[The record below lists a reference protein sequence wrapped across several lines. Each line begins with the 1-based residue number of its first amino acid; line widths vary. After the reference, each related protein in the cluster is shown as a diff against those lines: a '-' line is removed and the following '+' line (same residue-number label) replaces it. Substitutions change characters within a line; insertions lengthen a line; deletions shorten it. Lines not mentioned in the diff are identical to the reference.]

1 MRKVFWK
8 RTAASVMAAALV
20 LTGVNT
26 SGIDVEAKAESV
38 WENTSY
44 VVNGDFET
52 GDTTGWTVSDDSLA
66 YVSTDA
72 YSTNQT
78 QRLHLYS
85 GAEKELSIS
94 QTIESVEAGTYRL
107 QFEQDG
113 AAMAFGL
120 SVSVGENSQ
129 TLDATTGW
137 DSWET
142 ITTDEIVI
150 EEDSEI
156 TIEFSG
162 TIAAGYWGDIDNVVL
177 QKKSVVDETENGSE
191 SGDTDDSQNKTDIDT
206 SKIDDATDLIEN
218 GDFES
223 GDTTGWTITMPDA
236 DGDTVGYEVQTNQ
249 WMTNNTSNFLNY
261 WNNNSDAVDF
271 SMTQTITAV
280 PAGTYK
286 VAFRQDGLAD
296 TVSGLSIRVAGTEK
310 ELDATAAWNNWASQ
324 ESEPFVLEEES
335 DVTIEISGTVAAG
348 YWGDIDDIVL
358 YRDGAL
364 ETEDD
369 TEIVDTGAD
378 GIFVEK
384 VKGLSDDFIKGVDV
398 SSYVSLVESGVT
410 FKDWNGNEISDQQ
423 FFEQLQEAGV
433 NYIRIRVWNDP
444 YDADGNGYG
453 GGNNDL
459 DKAKKIGKWATDAGM
474 KVLIDFHYSDFWADP
489 AKQKAPKA
497 WADYTID
504 EKVTAV
510 SEFTTNSLKELK
522 AAGVDV
528 GMIQVGNET
537 NNGVCGENTWENMC
551 KIFNAGAAAAHEF
564 DSNILVAVHFA
575 NPEKSGTYAK
585 YAKNLDTYGVDY
597 DVFASSYYPYWHGTL
612 SNLTSVLKNVADT
625 YGKKVMVAETS
636 WATTLEDGDGHEN
649 TVREG
654 NNDVVTAIDEAFSV
668 QGQANE
674 IRSVIQAVA
683 NVGDAG
689 IGVFYWE
696 PAWIPVNVYDD
707 EADNAEEVL
716 AANKAAWE
724 TYGSGWA
731 ASYAKEYDADD
742 AGKWYGGSA
751 VDNQGLFDFTGKPLA
766 SLNVFKYVNTGAT
779 TTKRIDS
786 VVTPDQVV
794 VSFGEDIQAA
804 LPETVTVKYNDKTT
818 GTASV
823 TWNAEDIAVI
833 QGFGDFTVRG
843 VAQYTDGNGTAS
855 VLDTTCS
862 VAVLPENLLLQGGFE
877 EGSDAWTIAGNGV
890 DGKLTDDPRSGKQAL
905 HYYSGNA
912 VDFTVSQTITSEK
925 AGTYNAYLYIQGSSD
940 STVELTLSNETEG
953 TAKTDDAACEGW
965 KVWQQPVTGEVEAKA
980 GDTLTLAI
988 HVTGNAGAW
997 GTIDDVFLYCAKQQS
1012 EDSGN
1017 TEDKGNTGDNS
1028 NTGDKENTGDNSNT
1042 GDNGNTGDSSN
1053 TGDKNNTKDDAGSSD
1068 NGNSGSGN
1076 NNSNNGA
1083 NDSAASDSAD
1093 NGANNSTVSD
1103 STVSDSTNNSA
1114 TGNTT
1119 TVTAAVTDTTKSD
1132 TKKAD
1137 TAKEKIEI
1145 PDEAVETN
1153 SRAEAGTA
1161 KTELK
1166 TSGQSLAAAL
1176 MTEEELALVKAGA
1189 KINVEMDTKDISDTV
1204 SREDKKLVE
1213 QKLENYEVGTYLDI
1227 TLFKQIGDNGNTQVT
1242 ETNGAIEI
1250 TIQIPDALLNTD
1262 DSVNRVY
1269 KIIRIHDG
1277 VAEVLDGSFENGYFT
1292 FATDKFSI
1300 YALVYQ
1306 DVDST
1311 GTVLTAPKTGDDWNP
1326 VGAYLML
1333 LMGGVILTA
1342 ACRRR
1347 KDLKY

>member
-8 RTAASVMAAALV
+8 RTAASAMAAALV

-26 SGIDVEAKAESV
+26 SGIGVEAKAETVNLFTDGDLGDDGSSFWSEDRV
-38 WENTSY
+38 WYFTDDTWNAASEIKY
-44 VVNGDFET
+44 DQYAGNGTDS
-52 GDTTGWTVSDDSLA
+52 GLGIYYGNADGTVGM
-66 YVSTDA
+66 Y
-72 YSTNQT
+72 QT
-78 QRLHLYS
+78 V
-85 GAEKELSIS
+85 ASI
-94 QTIESVEAGTYRL
+94 EAGTYEL
-107 QFEQDG
+107 
-113 AAMAFGL
+113 
-120 SVSVGENSQ
+120 
-129 TLDATTGW
+129 TG
-137 DSWET
+137 DVKET
-142 ITTDEIVI
+142 NGKGGTVKGFYGS
-150 EEDSEI
+150 EEKETAESAEI
-156 TIEFSG
+156 TNDFG
-162 TIAAGYWGDIDNVVL
+162 QFQFTFT
-177 QKKSVVDETENGSE
+177 VDEAEEKDESDNKDESEN
-191 SGDTDDSQNKTDIDT
+191 TDDSENNTDIDAST
-206 SKIDDATDLIEN
+206 IDDATDLIEN

-223 GDTTGWTITMPDA
+223 GDTTGWTITMESA

-271 SMTQTITAV
+271 SMSQTINAV

-286 VAFRQDGLAD
+286 VVFRQDGKENM
-296 TVSGLSIRVAGTEK
+296 TSGLSIRVAGIEK
-310 ELDATAAWNNWASQ
+310 ELDATAAWNNWALQ
-324 ESEPFVLEEES
+324 ESEPFVLEEEA

-398 SSYVSLVESGVT
+398 SSYVSLVESGVK

-423 FFEQLQEAGV
+423 FFDQLQEAGV

-459 DKAKKIGKWATDAGM
+459 EKAKKIGKWATDAGM

-489 AKQKAPKA
+489 GKQKAPKA

-510 SEFTTNSLKELK
+510 SEFTTNSLKDLK

-537 NNGVCGENTWENMC
+537 NNGVCGEKTWEHMC
-551 KIFNAGAAAAHEF
+551 KIFNAGATAAHEF

-575 NPEKSGTYAK
+575 NPEKGNYPT

-597 DVFASSYYPYWHGTL
+597 DVFASSYYPYWHGAL

-654 NNDVVTAIDEAFSV
+654 TNDVVTAIDEAFSV

-696 PAWIPVNVYDD
+696 PAWIPVSVYDD

-779 TTKRIDS
+779 TTKRMDS

-794 VSFGEDIQAA
+794 VGFGEDIQTA
-804 LPETVTVKYNDKTT
+804 LPETVTVTYNDKTT
-818 GTASV
+818 GT
-823 TWNAEDIAVI
+823 T
-833 QGFGDFTVRG
+833 
-843 VAQYTDGNGTAS
+843 S

-862 VAVLPENLLLQGGFE
+862 VAILPENLLLQGGFE

-890 DGKLTDDPRSGKQAL
+890 DGKLTDDPRTGKQAL

-912 VDFTVSQTITSEK
+912 VDFTVLQTITAEK
-925 AGTYNAYLYIQGSSD
+925 AGLYNAYLYIQGSSD
-940 STVELTLSNETEG
+940 STVELTLRNETEG

-965 KVWQQPVTGEVEAKA
+965 QVWQRQ
-980 GDTLTLAI
+980 
-988 HVTGNAGAW
+988 
-997 GTIDDVFLYCAKQQS
+997 
-1012 EDSGN
+1012 
-1017 TEDKGNTGDNS
+1017 
-1028 NTGDKENTGDNSNT
+1028 
-1042 GDNGNTGDSSN
+1042 
-1053 TGDKNNTKDDAGSSD
+1053 
-1068 NGNSGSGN
+1068 
-1076 NNSNNGA
+1076 
-1083 NDSAASDSAD
+1083 
-1093 NGANNSTVSD
+1093 
-1103 STVSDSTNNSA
+1103 
-1114 TGNTT
+1114 
-1119 TVTAAVTDTTKSD
+1119 
-1132 TKKAD
+1132 
-1137 TAKEKIEI
+1137 
-1145 PDEAVETN
+1145 
-1153 SRAEAGTA
+1153 
-1161 KTELK
+1161 
-1166 TSGQSLAAAL
+1166 
-1176 MTEEELALVKAGA
+1176 
-1189 KINVEMDTKDISDTV
+1189 
-1204 SREDKKLVE
+1204 
-1213 QKLENYEVGTYLDI
+1213 
-1227 TLFKQIGDNGNTQVT
+1227 
-1242 ETNGAIEI
+1242 
-1250 TIQIPDALLNTD
+1250 
-1262 DSVNRVY
+1262 
-1269 KIIRIHDG
+1269 
-1277 VAEVLDGSFENGYFT
+1277 
-1292 FATDKFSI
+1292 
-1300 YALVYQ
+1300 
-1306 DVDST
+1306 
-1311 GTVLTAPKTGDDWNP
+1311 
-1326 VGAYLML
+1326 
-1333 LMGGVILTA
+1333 
-1342 ACRRR
+1342 
-1347 KDLKY
+1347 

>member
-8 RTAASVMAAALV
+8 RTAASAMAAALV

-26 SGIDVEAKAESV
+26 SGIGVEAKAE
-38 WENTSY
+38 T
-44 VVNGDFET
+44 VNLFTDGDL
-52 GDTTGWTVSDDSLA
+52 GDDGSDFWSDDRVW
-66 YVSTDA
+66 YFTDGTWNA
-72 YSTNQT
+72 ASEIKYDQYAGNGTDSGLGIYYGNADGTVGMYQT
-78 QRLHLYS
+78 V
-85 GAEKELSIS
+85 ASI
-94 QTIESVEAGTYRL
+94 EAGTYEL
-107 QFEQDG
+107 
-113 AAMAFGL
+113 
-120 SVSVGENSQ
+120 
-129 TLDATTGW
+129 TG
-137 DSWET
+137 DVKET
-142 ITTDEIVI
+142 NGKGGTVKGFYGS
-150 EEDSEI
+150 EEKETAESAEI
-156 TIEFSG
+156 TNDFGQFQFTFTVDEAETDYQVGLLIKSEQGAWVCLDSLSLTKTADKSG
-162 TIAAGYWGDIDNVVL
+162 DT
-177 QKKSVVDETENGSE
+177 DETENGSE
-191 SGDTDDSQNKTDIDT
+191 SGNTDESNNKDEADNKDESENTDDSENNTDIDAST
-206 SKIDDATDLIEN
+206 IDDATDLIEN

-223 GDTTGWTITMPDA
+223 GDTTGWTITMESA

-271 SMTQTITAV
+271 SMSQTINAV

-286 VAFRQDGLAD
+286 VVFRQDGKENM
-296 TVSGLSIRVAGTEK
+296 TSGLSIRVAGTEK

-398 SSYVSLVESGVT
+398 SSYVSLVESGVK

-423 FFEQLQEAGV
+423 FFDQLQEAGV

-459 DKAKKIGKWATDAGM
+459 EKAKKIGKWATDAGM
-474 KVLIDFHYSDFWADP
+474 KVLVDFHYSDFWADP
-489 AKQKAPKA
+489 GKQKAPKA

-510 SEFTTNSLKELK
+510 SEFTTNSLKDLK

-537 NNGVCGENTWENMC
+537 NNGICGEKTWENMC
-551 KIFNAGAAAAHEF
+551 KIFNAGATAAHEF

-575 NPEKSGTYAK
+575 NPEKGNYPT

-597 DVFASSYYPYWHGTL
+597 DVFASSYYPYWHGAL

-654 NNDVVTAIDEAFSV
+654 TNDVVTAIDEAFSV

-696 PAWIPVNVYDD
+696 PAWIPVSVYDD

-716 AANKAAWE
+716 TANKAAWE

-779 TTKRIDS
+779 TTKRMDS

-794 VSFGEDIQAA
+794 VGFGEDIQTA
-804 LPETVTVKYNDKTT
+804 LPETVTVTYNDKTT

-823 TWNAEDIAVI
+823 TWNTEDIAAI
-833 QGFGDFTVRG
+833 QGFGDFSVRG
-843 VAQYTDGNGTAS
+843 VAQYTDGNGTTS

-890 DGKLTDDPRSGKQAL
+890 DGKLTDDPRTGKQAL

-912 VDFTVSQTITSEK
+912 VDFTVLQTITAEK
-925 AGTYNAYLYIQGSSD
+925 AGLYNAYLYIQGSSD
-940 STVELTLSNETEG
+940 STVELTLRNETEG

-965 KVWQQPVTGEVEAKA
+965 QVWQRQ
-980 GDTLTLAI
+980 
-988 HVTGNAGAW
+988 
-997 GTIDDVFLYCAKQQS
+997 
-1012 EDSGN
+1012 
-1017 TEDKGNTGDNS
+1017 
-1028 NTGDKENTGDNSNT
+1028 
-1042 GDNGNTGDSSN
+1042 
-1053 TGDKNNTKDDAGSSD
+1053 
-1068 NGNSGSGN
+1068 
-1076 NNSNNGA
+1076 
-1083 NDSAASDSAD
+1083 
-1093 NGANNSTVSD
+1093 
-1103 STVSDSTNNSA
+1103 
-1114 TGNTT
+1114 
-1119 TVTAAVTDTTKSD
+1119 
-1132 TKKAD
+1132 
-1137 TAKEKIEI
+1137 
-1145 PDEAVETN
+1145 
-1153 SRAEAGTA
+1153 
-1161 KTELK
+1161 
-1166 TSGQSLAAAL
+1166 
-1176 MTEEELALVKAGA
+1176 
-1189 KINVEMDTKDISDTV
+1189 
-1204 SREDKKLVE
+1204 
-1213 QKLENYEVGTYLDI
+1213 
-1227 TLFKQIGDNGNTQVT
+1227 
-1242 ETNGAIEI
+1242 
-1250 TIQIPDALLNTD
+1250 
-1262 DSVNRVY
+1262 
-1269 KIIRIHDG
+1269 
-1277 VAEVLDGSFENGYFT
+1277 
-1292 FATDKFSI
+1292 
-1300 YALVYQ
+1300 
-1306 DVDST
+1306 
-1311 GTVLTAPKTGDDWNP
+1311 
-1326 VGAYLML
+1326 
-1333 LMGGVILTA
+1333 
-1342 ACRRR
+1342 
-1347 KDLKY
+1347 

>member
-1 MRKVFWK
+1 M
-8 RTAASVMAAALV
+8 
-20 LTGVNT
+20 
-26 SGIDVEAKAESV
+26 
-38 WENTSY
+38 
-44 VVNGDFET
+44 
-52 GDTTGWTVSDDSLA
+52 
-66 YVSTDA
+66 
-72 YSTNQT
+72 
-78 QRLHLYS
+78 
-85 GAEKELSIS
+85 
-94 QTIESVEAGTYRL
+94 
-107 QFEQDG
+107 
-113 AAMAFGL
+113 
-120 SVSVGENSQ
+120 
-129 TLDATTGW
+129 
-137 DSWET
+137 
-142 ITTDEIVI
+142 
-150 EEDSEI
+150 
-156 TIEFSG
+156 
-162 TIAAGYWGDIDNVVL
+162 
-177 QKKSVVDETENGSE
+177 
-191 SGDTDDSQNKTDIDT
+191 
-206 SKIDDATDLIEN
+206 
-218 GDFES
+218 
-223 GDTTGWTITMPDA
+223 
-236 DGDTVGYEVQTNQ
+236 
-249 WMTNNTSNFLNY
+249 
-261 WNNNSDAVDF
+261 
-271 SMTQTITAV
+271 
-280 PAGTYK
+280 
-286 VAFRQDGLAD
+286 
-296 TVSGLSIRVAGTEK
+296 
-310 ELDATAAWNNWASQ
+310 
-324 ESEPFVLEEES
+324 
-335 DVTIEISGTVAAG
+335 
-348 YWGDIDDIVL
+348 
-358 YRDGAL
+358 
-364 ETEDD
+364 
-369 TEIVDTGAD
+369 
-378 GIFVEK
+378 
-384 VKGLSDDFIKGVDV
+384 
-398 SSYVSLVESGVT
+398 
-410 FKDWNGNEISDQQ
+410 
-423 FFEQLQEAGV
+423 
-433 NYIRIRVWNDP
+433 NYIRIRVWNNP
-444 YDADGNGYG
+444 YDAEGNGYG

-459 DKAKKIGKWATDAGM
+459 EKAKKIGKWATDAGM

-510 SEFTTNSLKELK
+510 SEFTTNSLTELK

-528 GMIQVGNET
+528 EMIQVGNET

-551 KIFNAGAAAAHEF
+551 KIFNAGATAAHEF
-564 DSNILVAVHFA
+564 DSSILVAVHFA

-696 PAWIPVNVYDD
+696 PAWIPVSVYEE

-724 TYGSGWA
+724 AYGSGWA

-823 TWNAEDIAVI
+823 TWNAEDIAAI

-843 VAQYTDGNGTAS
+843 VAQYTDGNGTTS

-890 DGKLTDDPRSGKQAL
+890 DGKLTDDPRTGKQAL

-912 VDFTVSQTITSEK
+912 VDFTVSQTITAEK
-925 AGTYNAYLYIQGSSD
+925 AGLYNAYLYIQGSSD
-940 STVELTLSNETEG
+940 STVELTLSNDTEG

-997 GTIDDVFLYCAKQQS
+997 GTIDDVFLYSTKQQS
-1012 EDSGN
+1012 GDSGN
-1017 TEDKGNTGDNS
+1017 TEDKGNTGDS
-1028 NTGDKENTGDNSNT
+1028 ENTGDS
-1042 GDNGNTGDSSN
+1042 GNTGDSDN
-1053 TGDKNNTKDDAGSSD
+1053 TGDKDNTKDDTGSSD
-1068 NGNSGSGN
+1068 HGNAGSDN
-1076 NNSNNGA
+1076 NNSNNNSNNSANGSTA
-1083 NDSAASDSAD
+1083 NDSA
-1093 NGANNSTVSD
+1093 
-1103 STVSDSTNNSA
+1103 NNSA
-1114 TGNTT
+1114 DGNDT
-1119 TVTAAVTDTTKSD
+1119 TVTGAVTDTTKSD
-1132 TKKAD
+1132 TNKSD
-1137 TAKEKIEI
+1137 TAKEKIAI
-1145 PDEAVETN
+1145 PDKAVETN
-1153 SRAEAGTA
+1153 NRAEAGTA

-1166 TSGQSLAAAL
+1166 TSGQSLAVAL
-1176 MTEEELALVKAGA
+1176 LTEEELALVKAGA

-1250 TIQIPDALLNTD
+1250 TIQIPDELLNTD
-1262 DSVNRVY
+1262 TSVNRVY

-1277 VAEVLDGSFENGYFT
+1277 VAEVLDGTFENGYFT
-1292 FATDKFSI
+1292 FATDKFSV

-1306 DVDST
+1306 DVDSN
-1311 GTVLTAPKTGDDWNP
+1311 GTVLTAPKTGDDRNMA
-1326 VGAYLML
+1326 GAYLL
-1333 LMGGVILTA
+1333 LMTGVVLLA
-1342 ACRRR
+1342 EAYRRR
-1347 KDLKY
+1347 KRLQY

>member
-8 RTAASVMAAALV
+8 RTAASAMAAALV

-26 SGIDVEAKAESV
+26 SGIGVEAKAESV

-52 GDTTGWTVSDDSLA
+52 GDTTGWTVSDESLA

-94 QTIESVEAGTYRL
+94 QTIESVAAGTYRL

-113 AAMAFGL
+113 EIMASGL
-120 SVSVGENSQ
+120 SVSVDENSQ
-129 TLDATTGW
+129 MLDATTGW
-137 DSWET
+137 DSWKT

-162 TIAAGYWGDIDNVVL
+162 SIAAGYWGDIDNIVL
-177 QKKSVVDETENGSE
+177 QKKSAADEIENGSE
-191 SGDTDDSQNKTDIDT
+191 SGDTNESKGKDESDNTDESENNTDIDT

-236 DGDTVGYEVQTNQ
+236 DGNTVGYIVKANSG
-249 WMTNNTSNFLNY
+249 MSNNISNYFDF

-271 SMTQTITAV
+271 SMSQTINAV

-286 VAFRQDGLAD
+286 VVFRQDGKENM
-296 TVSGLSIRVAGTEK
+296 TSGLSIRVAGIEK
-310 ELDATAAWNNWASQ
+310 KLDATAAWNNWASQ
-324 ESEPFVLEEES
+324 ESEPFVLEEEA
-335 DVTIEISGTVAAG
+335 DVTIEISGIVAAG

-398 SSYVSLVESGVT
+398 SSYVSLVESGVK

-423 FFEQLQEAGV
+423 FFDQLQEAGV
-433 NYIRIRVWNDP
+433 NYIRIRVWNNP

-459 DKAKKIGKWATDAGM
+459 EKAKKIGKWATDAGM

-489 AKQKAPKA
+489 GKQKAPKA

-510 SEFTTNSLKELK
+510 SEFTTNSLKDLK

-528 GMIQVGNET
+528 GLIQVGNET
-537 NNGVCGENTWENMC
+537 NNGVCGEKTWENMC
-551 KIFNAGAAAAHEF
+551 KIFNAGATAAHEF

-575 NPEKSGTYAK
+575 NPEKGNYPT
-585 YAKNLDTYGVDY
+585 YAKNLYTYGVDY
-597 DVFASSYYPYWHGTL
+597 DVFASSYYPYWHGAL

-654 NNDVVTAIDEAFSV
+654 TNDVVTAIDEAFSV

-696 PAWIPVNVYDD
+696 PAWIPVSVYDD

-779 TTKRIDS
+779 TTKRMDS

-794 VSFGEDIQAA
+794 VGFGEDIQTA
-804 LPETVTVKYNDKTT
+804 LPETVTVTYNDKTT

-823 TWNAEDIAVI
+823 TWNTEDIAAI
-833 QGFGDFTVRG
+833 QGFGDFSVRG
-843 VAQYTDGNGTAS
+843 VAQYTDGNGTTS

-890 DGKLTDDPRSGKQAL
+890 DGKLTDDPRTGKQAL

-912 VDFTVSQTITSEK
+912 VDFTVLQTITAEK
-925 AGTYNAYLYIQGSSD
+925 AGLYNAYLYIQGSSD
-940 STVELTLSNETEG
+940 STVELTLRNETEG

-965 KVWQQPVTGEVEAKA
+965 QVWQQPVNGEVEAKS
-980 GDTLTLAI
+980 GDTLTLTI

-1012 EDSGN
+1012 EDSDNTEDKENSGESGNTGDKGN
-1017 TEDKGNTGDNS
+1017 TEDKGNTGDSS
-1028 NTGDKENTGDNSNT
+1028 NIGDNT
-1042 GDNGNTGDSSN
+1042 
-1053 TGDKNNTKDDAGSSD
+1053 GSSD
-1068 NGNSGSGN
+1068 NGNSGSDNNNSN

-1083 NDSAASDSAD
+1083 NDSAASDSA
-1093 NGANNSTVSD
+1093 
-1103 STVSDSTNNSA
+1103 NNSA
-1114 TGNTT
+1114 DGNNT
-1119 TVTAAVTDTTKSD
+1119 TVTGTVTDTTKSD
-1132 TKKAD
+1132 TNKTE
-1137 TAKEKIEI
+1137 TAKEKIVI
-1145 PDEAVETN
+1145 PDKAVETN
-1153 SRAEAGTA
+1153 NKAEAGTA

-1166 TSGQSLAAAL
+1166 TSGQSLAEAL
-1176 MTEEELALVKAGA
+1176 LTEEELALVKAGT
-1189 KINVEMDTKDISDTV
+1189 KINVEMDAKDISDTV
-1204 SREDKKLVE
+1204 SREDRRLVE

-1227 TLFKQIGDNGNTQVT
+1227 TLFKQIGDNGSTQVT

-1262 DSVNRVY
+1262 ASINRVY

-1277 VAEVLDGSFENGYFT
+1277 AAEVLDGTFENGYFT
-1292 FATDKFSI
+1292 FATDKFSV

-1306 DVDST
+1306 DVDNT

-1326 VGAYLML
+1326 ADAYLL
-1333 LMGGVILTA
+1333 LMMGCVILTA

-1347 KDLKY
+1347 KSFKY

>member
-8 RTAASVMAAALV
+8 RTAASAMAAALV

-26 SGIDVEAKAESV
+26 SGIGVEAKAESV

-44 VVNGDFET
+44 VVNGDFE
-52 GDTTGWTVSDDSLA
+52 
-66 YVSTDA
+66 
-72 YSTNQT
+72 
-78 QRLHLYS
+78 
-85 GAEKELSIS
+85 
-94 QTIESVEAGTYRL
+94 
-107 QFEQDG
+107 
-113 AAMAFGL
+113 
-120 SVSVGENSQ
+120 
-129 TLDATTGW
+129 
-137 DSWET
+137 
-142 ITTDEIVI
+142 
-150 EEDSEI
+150 
-156 TIEFSG
+156 
-162 TIAAGYWGDIDNVVL
+162 
-177 QKKSVVDETENGSE
+177 
-191 SGDTDDSQNKTDIDT
+191 
-206 SKIDDATDLIEN
+206 
-218 GDFES
+218 S
-223 GDTTGWTITMPDA
+223 GDTTGWTITMESA
-236 DGDTVGYEVQTNQ
+236 DGDTVGYKVQTDK
-249 WMTNNTSNFLNY
+249 WMSNNTSNFLNF

-271 SMTQTITAV
+271 SISRTVAAV

-286 VAFRQDGLAD
+286 VAFRQDGLED
-296 TVSGLSIRVAGTEK
+296 TASGLSIRVAGTEK

-324 ESEPFVLEEES
+324 ESEPFVLEKES

-358 YRDGAL
+358 YRDGTL

-369 TEIVDTGAD
+369 TDVVDSGAD

-384 VKGLSDDFIKGVDV
+384 VDNLSEDFIKGVDI
-398 SSYVSLVESGVT
+398 SSYISLVESGVT
-410 FKDWNGNEISDQQ
+410 FKDWNGNKISDQQ
-423 FFEQLQEAGV
+423 FFDQLQEAGV

-444 YDADGNGYG
+444 YDTDGNGYG

-459 DKAKKIGKWATDAGM
+459 EKAKKIGKWATDAGM

-522 AAGVDV
+522 TAGVDV

-551 KIFNAGAAAAHEF
+551 KIFNAGATAAHEF

-696 PAWIPVNVYDD
+696 PAWIPVNVYED
-707 EADNAEEVL
+707 EADNADEVL
-716 AANKAAWE
+716 TANKAAWE

-766 SLNVFKYVNTGAT
+766 SLNVFKYVHTGAI
-779 TTKRIDS
+779 TTKRMDS

-794 VSFGEDIQAA
+794 VGFGEDIQAA
-804 LPETVTVKYNDKTT
+804 LPETVTVRYNDKTT

-823 TWNAEDIAVI
+823 TWNAEDIAAI

-843 VAQYTDGNGTAS
+843 VAQYTDGNGTTS

-877 EGSDAWTIAGNGV
+877 EGSDAWTIAGNGI
-890 DGKLTDDPRSGKQAL
+890 DGKLTDDPRTGKQAL

-912 VDFTVSQTITSEK
+912 VDFTVSQTITAEK
-925 AGTYNAYLYIQGSSD
+925 AGLYNAHLYIQGSLD
-940 STVELTLSNETEG
+940 STVELTLSNDTEG

-965 KVWQQPVTGEVEAKA
+965 SVWQQPVTGEVEAHA
-980 GDTLTLAI
+980 GDTLTLTI

-1012 EDSGN
+1012 EDAGDSGN
-1017 TEDKGNTGDNS
+1017 TGDKGNTGDSGNAE
-1028 NTGDKENTGDNSNT
+1028 DK
-1042 GDNGNTGDSSN
+1042 GNTGDSSN
-1053 TGDKNNTKDDAGSSD
+1053 TGDKGNTGDSSNAGDKDNVSSSD
-1068 NGNSGSGN
+1068 KGDSSSDN
-1076 NNSNNGA
+1076 NNSNTGA
-1083 NDSAASDSAD
+1083 NDSAS
-1093 NGANNSTVSD
+1093 
-1103 STVSDSTNNSA
+1103 NSA
-1114 TGNTT
+1114 NGNAT
-1119 TVTAAVTDTTKSD
+1119 TVTATVTDTTKSD
-1132 TKKAD
+1132 INKTD
-1137 TAKEKIEI
+1137 TAKEKAVI
-1145 PDEAVETN
+1145 PDKAVEMN
-1153 SRAEAGTA
+1153 SRTEAGTA

-1176 MTEEELALVKAGA
+1176 LTEEELALVKSGA

-1242 ETNGAIEI
+1242 KTNGAIEI
-1250 TIQIPDALLNTD
+1250 TIQIPDEFLNTD
-1262 DSVNRVY
+1262 ASINRVY

-1277 VAEVLDGSFENGYFT
+1277 VAEVLDGAFENGYFT
-1292 FATDKFSI
+1292 FATDKFSV

-1326 VGAYLML
+1326 AGAYLML

-1347 KDLKY
+1347 KSLKY